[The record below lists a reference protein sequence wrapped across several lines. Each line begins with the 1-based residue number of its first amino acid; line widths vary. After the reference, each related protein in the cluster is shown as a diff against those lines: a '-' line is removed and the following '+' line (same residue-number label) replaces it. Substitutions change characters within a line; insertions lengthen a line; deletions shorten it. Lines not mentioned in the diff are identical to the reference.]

1 MLPKASDIT
10 SPKHGPFLHPSCG
23 YRADKSE
30 AWGGRAD
37 QRRKSRWIRH
47 LQARRFSRRL
57 DFLFDLTKGK
67 NESFQIFTRGIRGKD
82 LHRGS
87 ELEQRAGDLRGA
99 RGARQR
105 EFSHM
110 GRVPAGSLSK

>member
-1 MLPKASDIT
+1 VLAAGQCNELGRDAAPRLTVCDLVGSGTYDI
-10 SPKHGPFLHPSCG
+10 P
-23 YRADKSE
+23 
-30 AWGGRAD
+30 
-37 QRRKSRWIRH
+37 
-47 LQARRFSRRL
+47 RL
-57 DFLFDLTKGK
+57 NFLFDLTKGK